1 MSKPLITPLVRLP
14 IKPANRKVIFVPD
27 MPGGVSKRTIMV
39 RVYLLWGIRE
49 PLFQPQILPFKSL
62 LLIIQTVSTSGRM
75 FLKSGKHIAITRET
89 SLPRLALAFRVG
101 GKMNLRRLKYFVKIV
116 DIGSLTQAAEVL
128 HIAQPALSQQVA
140 TLEGEMDQQL
150 LIRTKRGVTPTEA
163 GKILYTHARTI
174 LRQCEQAQLAVCN
187 VGQTLGGQVSI
198 GLAPG
203 TAASSITMPLLQAVR
218 AELPDV
224 LVYLHENSSSV
235 LNDKLLSGQL
245 DMAVL
250 YDRSPTAGIISQP
263 LLKEELFLVGTRD
276 CPGLTVDLAAVAEM
290 NLFLPRDYSAVR
302 KRVDEAF
309 SLRRLTAKIT
319 GEIDSISTLTAA
331 IASGMGVTVL
341 PESAARSLVT
351 SANGWM
357 ARITSPSLNLPLSVN
372 LSARTSLSPQAQA
385 VKDIL
390 MSLVIRP
397 VQENRELQL
406 VG

>member
-1 MSKPLITPLVRLP
+1 
-14 IKPANRKVIFVPD
+14 
-27 MPGGVSKRTIMV
+27 
-39 RVYLLWGIRE
+39 
-49 PLFQPQILPFKSL
+49 
-62 LLIIQTVSTSGRM
+62 
-75 FLKSGKHIAITRET
+75 
-89 SLPRLALAFRVG
+89 
-101 GKMNLRRLKYFVKIV
+101 MNFRRLKYFVKIV

-174 LRQCEQAQLAVCN
+174 LRQCEQAQLAVNN
-187 VGQTLGGQVSI
+187 VGQTLRGQVAI

-218 AELPDV
+218 NELPDV
-224 LVYLHENSSSV
+224 MVYLHENSGTD
-235 LNDKLLSGQL
+235 LNDKLIGGQL

-250 YDRSPTAGIISQP
+250 YERAPAAGIASQP
-263 LLKEELFLVGTRD
+263 LLKEDLYLVGTRD
-276 CPGLTVDLAAVAEM
+276 CPGQSIDLTAVAEM

-302 KRVDEAF
+302 LRVDEAF
-309 SLRRLTAKIT
+309 SLRRLTAKII
-319 GEIDSISTLTAA
+319 GEIESITTLTAA

-341 PESAARSLVT
+341 PESAARSLC
-351 SANGWM
+351 SAANGWM
-357 ARITSPSLNLPLSVN
+357 ARITAPSMNLSLSLNT
-372 LSARTSLSPQAQA
+372 SAHGALSPQAQA

-390 MSLVIRP
+390 LSLVSRP
-397 VQENRELQL
+397 TLENRELLL

>member
-1 MSKPLITPLVRLP
+1 
-14 IKPANRKVIFVPD
+14 
-27 MPGGVSKRTIMV
+27 
-39 RVYLLWGIRE
+39 
-49 PLFQPQILPFKSL
+49 
-62 LLIIQTVSTSGRM
+62 
-75 FLKSGKHIAITRET
+75 
-89 SLPRLALAFRVG
+89 
-101 GKMNLRRLKYFVKIV
+101 MNLRRLKYFVKIV

-140 TLEGEMDQQL
+140 TLEGEMNQQL

-163 GKILYTHARTI
+163 GKILYAHARTI
-174 LRQCEQAQLAVCN
+174 LRQCEQAQLAVNN
-187 VGQTLGGQVSI
+187 VGQTLSGQVSI

-224 LVYLHENSSSV
+224 LVYLHENSGSV
-235 LNDKLLSGQL
+235 LNEKVLNGQL

-250 YDRSPTAGIISQP
+250 YDRSATAGLSSQP
-263 LLKEELFLVGTRD
+263 LLKEDLYVVGTRD
-276 CPGLTVDLAAVAEM
+276 CPGQSIDLAAVAEM

-309 SLRRLTAKIT
+309 SLRRLTAKII
-319 GEIDSISTLTAA
+319 GEIESIATLTAA

-341 PESAARSLVT
+341 PESAARALAG

-357 ARITSPSLNLPLSVN
+357 ARITAPSMSLPLSLNLSSTLP
-372 LSARTSLSPQAQA
+372 LSPQAQA
-385 VKDIL
+385 VKEIL
-390 MSLVIRP
+390 LSLVTRP
-397 VQENRELQL
+397 ALENRELML

>member
-1 MSKPLITPLVRLP
+1 
-14 IKPANRKVIFVPD
+14 
-27 MPGGVSKRTIMV
+27 
-39 RVYLLWGIRE
+39 
-49 PLFQPQILPFKSL
+49 
-62 LLIIQTVSTSGRM
+62 
-75 FLKSGKHIAITRET
+75 
-89 SLPRLALAFRVG
+89 
-101 GKMNLRRLKYFVKIV
+101 MNLRRLKYFVKIV

-140 TLEGEMDQQL
+140 TLEGEMNQQL

-163 GKILYTHARTI
+163 GKILYAHARTI
-174 LRQCEQAQLAVCN
+174 LRQCEQAQLAVNN
-187 VGQTLGGQVSI
+187 VGQTLSGQVSI

-224 LVYLHENSSSV
+224 LVYLHENSGSV
-235 LNDKLLSGQL
+235 LNEKVLNGQL

-250 YDRSPTAGIISQP
+250 YDRSATAGLSSQP
-263 LLKEELFLVGTRD
+263 LLKEDLYVVGTRD
-276 CPGLTVDLAAVAEM
+276 CPGQSIDLAAVAEM

-309 SLRRLTAKIT
+309 SLRRLTAKII
-319 GEIDSISTLTAA
+319 GEIESIATLTAA

-341 PESAARSLVT
+341 PESAARALAG

-357 ARITSPSLNLPLSVN
+357 ARITTPSMSLPLSLNLSSTLP
-372 LSARTSLSPQAQA
+372 LSPQAQA
-385 VKDIL
+385 VKEIL
-390 MSLVIRP
+390 LSLVTRP
-397 VQENRELQL
+397 ALENRELML